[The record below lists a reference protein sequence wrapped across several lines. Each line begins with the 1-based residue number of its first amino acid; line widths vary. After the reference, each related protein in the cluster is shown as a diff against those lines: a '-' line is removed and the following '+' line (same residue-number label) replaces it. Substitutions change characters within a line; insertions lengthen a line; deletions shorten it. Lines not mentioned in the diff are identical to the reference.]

1 MALEINNNN
10 NKAACI
16 ESLVKSD
23 LGKKNQDIKN
33 ILKNS
38 TSCSENRVWT
48 ESASHT
54 QFSIMDAVRWE

>member
-16 ESLVKSD
+16 ESLAKSD
-23 LGKKNQDIKN
+23 LGEKNQDIKN
-33 ILKNS
+33 IKKKTS

-54 QFSIMDAVRWE
+54 QFSIMDAVR